1 MNRKASIAAQLTAD
15 RSKWTSDLS
24 KAAAEG
30 RKFVS
35 DMGSLRGQPG
45 FFKGMGDTLGKVI
58 GKYQH
63 LRAAV
68 TDVAALAV
76 RAAGAP
82 AMYND
87 MTDALTAVT
96 GSAAEAKSALDFLAG
111 VAEEQKLEFEPLV
124 EAYQRMRALGYS
136 AEQTRDFIREMGNAI
151 EASGGGSED
160 LTGVVNAL
168 SKITDKGEAAAK
180 QLMQMGEALPALRAI
195 FKEQFGSETAADI
208 DKLNLSSKELFE
220 GILRGLKKIETQKGG
235 VLDAASP
242 EYLASMARLRTGRAG
257 TGNNPLIP
265 DLPDRVVSGEDPAAA
280 AARVAELQAR
290 AAEEKQAAG
299 EAELERMDNVAGLE
313 GELAEA
319 RAKGDEEK
327 IAALEDELALMSELA
342 DLVKKTGV
350 DEKTATDYLLRRNQA
365 RRDEAAA
372 LKEIEAIKD
381 REEKSK
387 TAGKAAYDTAEDIAI
402 TEARARG
409 KEKRAKKLEREKGR
423 RQQEESLIADGMD
436 PAQARAMA
444 ERGSQAQEDLEYF
457 QEHGR
462 RRVRTTGTTSRIKGA
477 GLGGGLGRGG
487 GFLTPSA
494 LDTNDPD
501 RAAAAERAAGGNTAR
516 GSASANDRVEALL
529 TDIKTALLNNKPS
542 VGEKTKPRT

>member
-45 FFKGMGDTLGKVI
+45 FFTSMGAGLGKVI

-68 TDVAALAV
+68 TDVSALAV

-82 AMYND
+82 AMYHD

-96 GSAAEAKSALDFLAG
+96 GSAEEAKSALDFLAG

-124 EAYQRMRALGYS
+124 EAYENMRSLGYS
-136 AEQTRDFIREMGNAI
+136 AEQTRDMIREMGNAV
-151 EASGGGSED
+151 EASGKGAEE
-160 LTGVVNAL
+160 LTGVVGAL
-168 SKITDKGEAAAK
+168 SKITDKGDVAAK
-180 QLMQMGEALPALRAI
+180 QLMKMGEALPFLRAI
-195 FKEQFGSETAADI
+195 FKDQFGSETAADI

-220 GILRGLKKIETQKGG
+220 GILRGLKKIETQKGS

-242 EYLASMARLRTGRAG
+242 EYIASMARLRAGRAG
-257 TGNNPLIP
+257 TGNSPLIP
-265 DLPDRVVSGEDPAAA
+265 DLADREVSKEDPAAA

-290 AAEEKQAAG
+290 SAAEKQTAG
-299 EAELERMDNVAGLE
+299 EAELERMDNLAGLE

-319 RAKGDEEK
+319 RAKGDAK
-327 IAALEDELALMSELA
+327 KVAVLEDELALMTELA

-365 RRDEAAA
+365 RRDEAEA
-372 LKEIEAIKD
+372 LKAIADIKE
-381 REEKSK
+381 REE
-387 TAGKAAYDTAEDIAI
+387 TAGKAGKAAFDSAEDIAI

-409 KEKRAKKLEREKGR
+409 NEKRAKKLEREKSR
-423 RQQEESLIADGMD
+423 RQQEQSLIADGVD
-436 PAQARAMA
+436 PATAKAMA
-444 ERGSQAQEDLEYF
+444 DRGSQAQADLEYF

-462 RRVRTTGTTSRIKGA
+462 SRIRGA
-477 GLGGGLGRGG
+477 KSSKRAGGLGGGLGRDG

-494 LDTNDPD
+494 LASNDPD
-501 RAAAAERAAGGNTAR
+501 RAAEAERFKR
-516 GSASANDRVEALL
+516 GSTGSGGPRENDRVEQIL
-529 TDIKTALLNNKPS
+529 TDIKNALLANKPG